1 MSHIQSSDG
10 TRIAFTARGEGPA
23 LVLVGGAL
31 DDGAENEPLA
41 RELSRSFTV
50 VNYARRGRGG
60 SGDTPPYTVA
70 REIEDLAALVTTVG
84 GEASIFA
91 ASSGGPLALEAAAVG
106 LPITRLAL
114 YDVPYAV
121 AAHDVARWRDYRAAL
136 SGADPERA
144 LELFMRLAG
153 SPEPAIEEARRSE
166 MWPGLLALAPTLAYD
181 AACLG
186 DGAPPAQR
194 LAKVVQPTLV
204 ISGADSG
211 PFFAAAADAVAA
223 ALPAASRL
231 RLAGSGHVADPVLL
245 GRRLERFLLDG
256 REGRPSR
263 GRRDASKRS

>member
-1 MSHIQSSDG
+1 MSRIRSSDG

-41 RELSRSFTV
+41 RELSSSFTV

-60 SGDTPPYTVA
+60 SGDTPPYAVA
-70 REIEDLAALVTTVG
+70 REIEDLAALITTVG
-84 GEASIFA
+84 GEASVFA
-91 ASSGGPLALEAAAVG
+91 VSSGGPLALEAAAADV
-106 LPITRLAL
+106 PITRLAL

-121 AAHDVARWRDYRAAL
+121 AAHDVARWRDYRAVL
-136 SGADPERA
+136 SDADPERA

-186 DGAPPAQR
+186 DGAPPVER

-231 RLAGSGHVADPVLL
+231 TLAGSGHVADPIELA
-245 GRRLERFLLDG
+245 RHLERFLLTG
-256 REGRPSR
+256 REGRPSH
-263 GRRDASKRS
+263 GRRDASEGS